1 LNQPTTWG
9 ASHEQVIQTIDQIKQ
24 EGLLD
29 AASGRCGSSVGSCQ
43 EGGQVMKILLV
54 SFFQLMALSQIVLA
68 VSITA
73 KTGGL
78 HVISIIA
85 IAAATVAF
93 GTAIEISRGK

>member
-1 LNQPTTWG
+1 
-9 ASHEQVIQTIDQIKQ
+9 
-24 EGLLD
+24 
-29 AASGRCGSSVGSCQ
+29 
-43 EGGQVMKILLV
+43 MKILLV

-73 KTGGL
+73 ETGGL